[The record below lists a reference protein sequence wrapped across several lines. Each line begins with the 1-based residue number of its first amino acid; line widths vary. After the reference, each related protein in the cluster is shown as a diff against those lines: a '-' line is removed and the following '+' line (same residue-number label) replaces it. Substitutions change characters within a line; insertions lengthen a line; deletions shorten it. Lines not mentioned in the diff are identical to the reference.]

1 MLDLKSA
8 ARGKPVPARDVAAL
22 QQWQDWSR
30 RTLRKP
36 AVLFAD
42 AFFFENFLPLSNE
55 LLSKS
60 VVWLQEIGPKQPS
73 PPNGYSTPG
82 FIWQFSDGEENLP
95 DGSNVLGIDRD
106 VFVGNAQDFARALNL
121 DFAG

>member
-1 MLDLKSA
+1 M
-8 ARGKPVPARDVAAL
+8 
-22 QQWQDWSR
+22 
-30 RTLRKP
+30 
-36 AVLFAD
+36 
-42 AFFFENFLPLSNE
+42 
-55 LLSKS
+55 
-60 VVWLQEIGPKQPS
+60 
-73 PPNGYSTPG
+73 PG

>member
-1 MLDLKSA
+1 M
-8 ARGKPVPARDVAAL
+8 
-22 QQWQDWSR
+22 
-30 RTLRKP
+30 
-36 AVLFAD
+36 
-42 AFFFENFLPLSNE
+42 
-55 LLSKS
+55 
-60 VVWLQEIGPKQPS
+60 WLQEIGPKQPS